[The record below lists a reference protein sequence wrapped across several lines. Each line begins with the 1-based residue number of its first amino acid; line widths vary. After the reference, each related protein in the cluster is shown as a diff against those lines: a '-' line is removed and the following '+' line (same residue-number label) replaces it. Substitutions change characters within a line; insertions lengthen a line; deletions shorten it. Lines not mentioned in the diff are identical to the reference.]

1 MSEHG
6 GSSSRAP
13 GGYASRVAIL
23 SAVRT
28 PIGRYG
34 GSLKGRPATELGA
47 IVARAAIERAG
58 LSPDEIQEVVFGHGI
73 QAGAGQNPARQV
85 LRGAGVPDE
94 YGAVTV
100 NMVCGSGM
108 KAVQLGSALVRAGD
122 FDRVVVGGMENM
134 SNAPFL
140 VDSSVRWGSNPG
152 PHVLEDAMQRDS
164 LIDAYAEHEI
174 MGLTGERIARKLGL
188 TREDVDRFGLRSHL
202 RASSAVLSG
211 TFDPELVAVPPD
223 PTVRSPGLT
232 RDEAPRGDTTLEKL
246 AHLTPA
252 FASDGLLTAGNS
264 SKLADGAS
272 ALVLTSEKEVHRR
285 ELRPIGWIHSAEEG
299 GVAPRDVMEAP
310 IPTLRKHLDRTGI
323 PPERFD
329 RVEHNEAYASASIAV
344 QRAFGFTDTQFN
356 VDGGAIA
363 LGHPIGSS
371 GARIVVTLLHAL
383 GRTHGSLGLATLCM
397 GGGNGLSL
405 IVERDVRGG

>member
-1 MSEHG
+1 MA
-6 GSSSRAP
+6 AP
-13 GGYASRVAIL
+13 ESVPHARGGYASPVAIVA
-23 SAVRT
+23 AVRT

-47 IVARAAIERAG
+47 IVARAALERAG
-58 LSPDEIQEVVFGHGI
+58 WKPERVEEVVFGQGI

-94 YGAVTV
+94 VGAVTV

-122 FDRVVVGGMENM
+122 FDHVLVGGMESM
-134 SNAPFL
+134 SSAPFL
-140 VDSSVRWGSNPG
+140 VDASVRWGSPPG
-152 PHVLEDAMQRDS
+152 PHVLDDAMQRDA
-164 LIDAYAEHEI
+164 LVDAYAEHEL

-188 TREDVDRFGLRSHL
+188 SREDVDRFGLRSHL

-211 TFDPELVAVPPD
+211 TFDRELAAVPAD
-223 PTVRSPGLT
+223 PQRKSPGLA
-232 RDEAPRGDTTLEKL
+232 RDEAPRADTTLEKL
-246 AHLTPA
+246 AHLAPA
-252 FASDGLLTAGNS
+252 FAADGLLTAGNS

-272 ALVLTSEKEVHRR
+272 ALLLASERAVGRHGY
-285 ELRPIGWIHSAEEG
+285 RPIGWIHSAEES
-299 GVAPRDVMEAP
+299 GVAPRDVMESP
-310 IPTLRKHLDRTGI
+310 IPTVRKHLERTGLA
-323 PPERFD
+323 PSDFD

-344 QRAFGFTDTQFN
+344 QRAFGFTDAQFN

-383 GRTHGSLGLATLCM
+383 HRTNGRLGLATLCM

-405 IVERDVRGG
+405 VVERT